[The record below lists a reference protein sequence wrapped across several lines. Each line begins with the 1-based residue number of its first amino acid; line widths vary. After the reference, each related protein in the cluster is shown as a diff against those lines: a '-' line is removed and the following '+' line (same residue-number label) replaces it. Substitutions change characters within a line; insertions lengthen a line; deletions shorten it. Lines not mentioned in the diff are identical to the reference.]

1 MKRKITLRKLLILL
15 ISVLLG
21 LPTTGYAQPKG
32 GKLSASTRM
41 IIADREG
48 KISIDKARK
57 QMRET
62 ARARAKVQR
71 ATNQPEQMTVEDT
84 GDDDLPIAVPF
95 TRGGVKMVQCWI
107 DLTDNNTSKIE
118 ALGARIA
125 TRFDCKVTAD
135 IPVDALEQV
144 AALRNVKKVAV
155 AKRLRKKTYV
165 TRQLTNVDDVLNLT
179 SDAQTA
185 GLLHAYDGTGV
196 VLGVIDAGIDFGH
209 SMLSGSRLKKKYIYN
224 TTSEEMEEYT
234 GTSVY
239 YKDETHGTHTSTIA
253 GGSNLTS
260 TAYVYTTGTSYS
272 TVNNA
277 QFGGMA
283 PGTDLVL
290 CDLGEELSDANI
302 AWAMQK
308 VAEYAESVGK
318 PYVISISLGG
328 HYGPH
333 DGTGDMA
340 DVCAQLTGPGK
351 VIVFAAGNEGQ
362 DGLYLGKNSSASDP
376 VQSVLT
382 SQARSDYSVDYG
394 VVVSYARTPNTELAV
409 RYHVVNT
416 NTNAILWTSNEI
428 NTDDYFVDEQGNIEL
443 YGAEISVNDTGSDG
457 VTKLSKYFTAYE
469 NDSETYG
476 YLCGYLDLDAHNGK
490 WYVETILYY
499 LKAVSSNYK
508 IAMSVYPKT
517 GTSYVDSWAVSYV
530 DFTASSAKY
539 NNVAFTAGNNESSAS
554 DEASFPSVI
563 SVGSY
568 CSSKYWRAG
577 TSYGSNQAWTND
589 GTYKQISGFSS
600 YQSEGSGPTGLKQ
613 PWITAPGEVILAG
626 YNSGYTAESNIYYAY
641 GSNKKLGAMSG
652 TSMATPCVS
661 GIVALWLQANPQLTP
676 AQIKTIMKETAITD
690 NYTSG
695 TYASHFGQGK
705 IDALAGLEQI
715 LAVPTIVASPANVS
729 FVDCYATKTYTKTIA
744 VTGSKLEGDIAV
756 TKSGSEAFAIDQSI
770 ITQQDGAASATLT
783 VTYAPAEAGTET
795 ATLTLTSANAETV
808 TVALSGSAEA
818 ALPDIDVDQNSLTFK
833 AGLDEDD
840 RQMVTVSGRFL
851 TEDVAVTLNDANGV
865 FSLDKTTLSHATLN
879 DDGTA
884 SVTVTFNSSVE
895 GTFTGSVVLS
905 SAGAQDVVV
914 SLSAEAVDGGTAS
927 DPYLN
932 IAKYA
937 TIDDA
942 GWNTNYVNKLYK
954 YTEYENDG
962 VAWLTLPVYGAFVGA
977 RYATN
982 STTVGSGHPQAWIE
996 CTLGNNNTYAGAT
1009 WSNTASTTRPFGG
1022 SSAYFAGTSGNG
1034 SARAVGYN
1042 SRNNTTVRSVVYYVT
1057 NVTEVMALGM
1067 GARGASNTY
1076 PAALKVYECTV
1087 NADGTLTAS
1096 GTAVK
1101 SSTSSSTST
1110 SSAFTLSC
1118 TDLDA
1123 TKVYKVETS
1132 VYRGYLYEIAF
1143 QTPLPKEPELS
1154 ATPADLSMEVSKGA
1168 RTTGTV
1174 MVEGKNLTEDVTVTL
1189 NDQTGAFSL
1198 VDTTIPL
1205 EQLAEG
1211 YPLVVNFAPV
1221 SVGEHTASITLSS
1234 AGVPD
1239 VVVNITGN
1247 ATWTPTIGTD
1257 IAVIAMEAAK
1267 GATATSAIRITG
1279 KDLDEPVTATL
1290 NDENGV
1296 FSLSDTAVTPTADGA
1311 LLVVTFAPTTAGDFT
1326 GSITLSSAGAEN
1338 VTVELSATS
1347 VPMIEVSSVELE
1359 FETQKGTATT
1369 QSFAVMGNLL
1379 SEAVA
1384 LTLTDD
1390 SGFFSLNDTAVNVAG
1405 LEEEHIVTVTFA
1417 PELRGT
1423 FAGSITLSSADME
1436 DVVITLTGTSTWT
1449 TKVGDVTMDGAIDTA
1464 DVEAIASLLA
1474 GHDSSKASL
1483 DHEAADV
1490 NKDGAVT
1497 IADITC
1503 LVNKLLNPEPDYPED
1518 DGEGHDLVI
1527 PGGEGEPAEGDVKEE
1542 RV

>member
-1 MKRKITLRKLLILL
+1 
-15 ISVLLG
+15 
-21 LPTTGYAQPKG
+21 
-32 GKLSASTRM
+32 
-41 IIADREG
+41 
-48 KISIDKARK
+48 
-57 QMRET
+57 
-62 ARARAKVQR
+62 
-71 ATNQPEQMTVEDT
+71 
-84 GDDDLPIAVPF
+84 
-95 TRGGVKMVQCWI
+95 
-107 DLTDNNTSKIE
+107 
-118 ALGARIA
+118 
-125 TRFDCKVTAD
+125 
-135 IPVDALEQV
+135 
-144 AALRNVKKVAV
+144 
-155 AKRLRKKTYV
+155 
-165 TRQLTNVDDVLNLT
+165 
-179 SDAQTA
+179 
-185 GLLHAYDGTGV
+185 
-196 VLGVIDAGIDFGH
+196 
-209 SMLSGSRLKKKYIYN
+209 
-224 TTSEEMEEYT
+224 
-234 GTSVY
+234 
-239 YKDETHGTHTSTIA
+239 
-253 GGSNLTS
+253 
-260 TAYVYTTGTSYS
+260 
-272 TVNNA
+272 
-277 QFGGMA
+277 
-283 PGTDLVL
+283 
-290 CDLGEELSDANI
+290 
-302 AWAMQK
+302 
-308 VAEYAESVGK
+308 
-318 PYVISISLGG
+318 
-328 HYGPH
+328 
-333 DGTGDMA
+333 
-340 DVCAQLTGPGK
+340 
-351 VIVFAAGNEGQ
+351 
-362 DGLYLGKNSSASDP
+362 
-376 VQSVLT
+376 
-382 SQARSDYSVDYG
+382 
-394 VVVSYARTPNTELAV
+394 
-409 RYHVVNT
+409 
-416 NTNAILWTSNEI
+416 
-428 NTDDYFVDEQGNIEL
+428 
-443 YGAEISVNDTGSDG
+443 
-457 VTKLSKYFTAYE
+457 
-469 NDSETYG
+469 
-476 YLCGYLDLDAHNGK
+476 
-490 WYVETILYY
+490 
-499 LKAVSSNYK
+499 
-508 IAMSVYPKT
+508 
-517 GTSYVDSWAVSYV
+517 
-530 DFTASSAKY
+530 
-539 NNVAFTAGNNESSAS
+539 
-554 DEASFPSVI
+554 
-563 SVGSY
+563 
-568 CSSKYWRAG
+568 
-577 TSYGSNQAWTND
+577 
-589 GTYKQISGFSS
+589 
-600 YQSEGSGPTGLKQ
+600 
-613 PWITAPGEVILAG
+613 
-626 YNSGYTAESNIYYAY
+626 
-641 GSNKKLGAMSG
+641 
-652 TSMATPCVS
+652 MATPCVS

-783 VTYAPAEAGTET
+783 VTYAPTEAGTET

-808 TVALSGSAEA
+808 TIALSGSAEA
-818 ALPDIDVDQNSLTFK
+818 ALPCIDVDQNSLTFK

-840 RQMVTVSGRFL
+840 RQTVTVSGRFL

-884 SVTVTFNSSVE
+884 SVTVMFNSSVE

-914 SLSAEAVDGGTAS
+914 NLSAEALDGGTAS

-942 GWNTNYVNKLYK
+942 GWNTTYVNNLYK

-962 VAWLTLPVYGAFVGA
+962 VAWLTLPVYGAWTGVQ
-977 RYATN
+977 YNSHPQKWIATN
-982 STTVGSGHPQAWIE
+982 VTSTY
-996 CTLGNNNTYAGAT
+996 NTYAGRT
-1009 WSNTASTTRPFGG
+1009 WNASSPSQG
-1022 SSAYFAGTSGNG
+1022 SSAYFTSATARAMGNG
-1034 SARAVGYN
+1034 STSATTSSNVTFYVSNVTAVMLYGYN
-1042 SRNNTTVRSVVYYVT
+1042 GSRATRNNR
-1057 NVTEVMALGM
+1057 
-1067 GARGASNTY
+1067 TY
-1076 PAALKVYECTV
+1076 PTTLNIYECTV
-1087 NADGTLTAS
+1087 NSDGTLTA
-1096 GTAVK
+1096 GTADIANL
-1101 SSTSSSTST
+1101 SNSTNNT
-1110 SSAFTLSC
+1110 AVTL
-1118 TDLDA
+1118 TKTGLDE
-1123 TKVYKVETS
+1123 TKVYKV
-1132 VYRGYLYEIAF
+1132 VAGQMRGYLYEIAF
-1143 QTPLPKEPELS
+1143 QTPLPKEPELT
-1154 ATPADLSMEVSKGA
+1154 ATPVALSMEVSKGA
-1168 RTTGTV
+1168 RTTETV

-1205 EQLAEG
+1205 AQLAES

-1296 FSLSDTAVTPTADGA
+1296 FSLSDIAVTPTADGA

-1326 GSITLSSAGAEN
+1326 GSITLSSAGAED

-1347 VPMIEVSSVELE
+1347 VPMIEVSSVELD
-1359 FETQKGTATT
+1359 FETQKGTTTT
-1369 QSFAVMGNLL
+1369 QSFAIMGNLL

-1384 LTLTDD
+1384 LTLNDD
-1390 SGFFSLNDTAVNVAG
+1390 SGFFSLSDTAVNVTG

-1423 FAGSITLSSADME
+1423 FSGCITLSSADME

-1449 TKVGDVTMDGAIDTA
+1449 TQVGDVTMDGAIDTA
-1464 DVEAIASLLA
+1464 DVEAIASLLT
-1474 GHDSSKASL
+1474 GHDSNKASL

>member
-362 DGLYLGKNSSASDP
+362 DGLYLGKNASASDP

-416 NTNAILWTSNEI
+416 STNAILWTSNEI

-626 YNSGYTAESNIYYAY
+626 YNSGYTAESNLYYAY

-744 VTGSKLEGDIAV
+744 VTGSKLEGDISV

-770 ITQQDGAASATLT
+770 ITQQDGAASAIIT
-783 VTYAPAEAGTET
+783 VTYAPTEAGTAS

-818 ALPDIDVDQNSLTFK
+818 ALPGIDVDQNGLTFK

-840 RQMVTVSGRFL
+840 RQTVTVSGRFL

-865 FSLDKTTLSHATLN
+865 FSLDKTTLSHVTLN

-962 VAWLTLPVYGAFVGA
+962 VAWLTLPVYGAWTGVQ
-977 RYATN
+977 YNSHPQKWIATN
-982 STTVGSGHPQAWIE
+982 VTSTI
-996 CTLGNNNTYAGAT
+996 NTYAGRT
-1009 WSNTASTTRPFGG
+1009 WNASSPSQG
-1022 SSAYFAGTSGNG
+1022 SSAYFTSATARAMGNG
-1034 SARAVGYN
+1034 STTATTSSNVTFYVSNVTAVMLYGYN
-1042 SRNNTTVRSVVYYVT
+1042 GSRATRNNR
-1057 NVTEVMALGM
+1057 
-1067 GARGASNTY
+1067 TY
-1076 PAALKVYECTV
+1076 PTTLNIFECTV
-1087 NADGTLTAS
+1087 NSDGTLTA
-1096 GTAVK
+1096 GTADIANL
-1101 SSTSSSTST
+1101 SNSTNNT
-1110 SSAFTLSC
+1110 AVTL
-1118 TDLDA
+1118 TKTGLDE
-1123 TKVYKVETS
+1123 TKVYKV
-1132 VYRGYLYEIAF
+1132 VAGQMRGYLYEIAF
-1143 QTPLPKEPELS
+1143 QTPLQKEPELS
-1154 ATPADLSMEVSKGA
+1154 ATPAALSMEVSKGA
-1168 RTTGTV
+1168 RTTETV
-1174 MVEGKNLTEDVTVTL
+1174 MVEGRNLTEDVTVTL

-1198 VDTTIPL
+1198 VDTTISL